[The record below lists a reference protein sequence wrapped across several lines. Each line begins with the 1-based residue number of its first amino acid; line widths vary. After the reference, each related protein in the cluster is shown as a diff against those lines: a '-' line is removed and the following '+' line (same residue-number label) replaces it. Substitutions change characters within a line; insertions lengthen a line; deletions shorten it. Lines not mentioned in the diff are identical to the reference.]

1 MVALASALYLL
12 SEFFRLRNKSSPLAK
27 LTLAAAREEEM
38 GSFVLKP
45 LYYALGI
52 ALALVVFPEN
62 IGDSA
67 IVVLTIG
74 DGLAA
79 LFGAAIGRTPIPYNV
94 SKTIEGSLIGFA
106 SAFLAACLF
115 VSVPI
120 ALLGAIT
127 GGLVESRDR
136 LIDDNL
142 SVPLISGCAMWV
154 MILVGR

>member
-1 MVALASALYLL
+1 
-12 SEFFRLRNKSSPLAK
+12 
-27 LTLAAAREEEM
+27 
-38 GSFVLKP
+38 
-45 LYYALGI
+45 
-52 ALALVVFPEN
+52 
-62 IGDSA
+62 
-67 IVVLTIG
+67 
-74 DGLAA
+74 